1 MLAWDIL
8 CLLNKCFF
16 FVGYFAV
23 HDRRK
28 KRLQSFADLRALLH
42 ARLDQVFAVYL
53 KICLAERYPY
63 DIEGY
68 CDGKE
73 KFVKEMEEKALI
85 WAAKNEYEYV

>member
-1 MLAWDIL
+1 MDGFFVLLAWDIL
-8 CLLNKCFF
+8 CLLKKCFF

-53 KICLAERYPY
+53 KISERKTLFFFY
-63 DIEGY
+63 DLPG
-68 CDGKE
+68 DPG
-73 KFVKEMEEKALI
+73 V
-85 WAAKNEYEYV
+85 